1 MLAADGHCKT
11 FDASADGYARGEGCG
26 VLVLKRLSDAIADG
40 DNILAL
46 IRGSAVNQDGRS
58 GGLTVPNGPAQ
69 QAVIRTALTNA
80 GVKPGQVSYVE
91 AHGTGTS
98 LGDPIELRALAAVLG
113 QGRSQDQ
120 KLLVGSVKT
129 NMGHLEAAAGVAG
142 LIKLVL
148 ALQHK
153 EIPPHLH
160 LKNPNPHI
168 PWAELP
174 IKITTELTPWTSVN
188 GTRIAGLSSFGFSG
202 TNAHIVVEE
211 APTRQISPAAVE
223 RKAHLLTL
231 SAKTEEALQK
241 LAKRFDTLLKENP
254 NLNLADVCFSANTG
268 RSVFAHRLALVA
280 ESAQACEQL
289 AAYSAGKN
297 PSGVL
302 TGQLQDTHRPK
313 VVFLFTGQGSQ
324 YVGMGRQLYET
335 QPTFRQAL
343 DRCDAILRPYL
354 QQPLLSVLYPT
365 DGSDLINQTAYTQPA
380 LFALEYAL
388 YELWRSWGIT
398 PDAVIG
404 HSVGEY
410 VAACVAGVFSL
421 EDGLKL
427 IAYRAQLMQAL
438 PAGGE
443 MAAVFATEAV
453 VRSQAFYDAQK
464 VAIAALNGP
473 QNVVISG
480 ESHSVQ
486 ALLTE
491 LQAKGIES
499 RRLSV
504 SHAFHSPLMEPML
517 ATFEQHAAAVTYNKP
532 NINLISNLT
541 GQLVDTFEVS
551 QASYWRRH
559 VREAVRFADGMQ
571 TLHAQGYELFVE
583 IGPHP
588 VLVGMGRQCLPEK
601 TGVWLPSLRRGN
613 DDWQQLLQSLGTLYV
628 HGVNVDWS
636 GFDRDYQ
643 RVKLPL
649 PTYPFQRKRYWVE
662 VAAVP
667 KQQEAPIVLSK
678 NKDDGD
684 RSIHHLLHSTDT
696 KELQKKL
703 EIVEQLPA
711 EQVESLLKS
720 LHTTNLSQRFAK
732 LSKEKYDLLKQWLQQ
747 DQQHL
752 SSLDLSDSLYEI
764 QWQIQNRKTLPHAI
778 ANQSGKWLI
787 FADNAGIGQAL
798 AELLQKRGE
807 KCVMIYPGVAYEI
820 LEDGHRKI
828 NPANLQDFQRLFQE
842 MGNNGLACRGIVHL
856 WSLEAA
862 SLQITPSS
870 LESAQIL
877 GCGSVLHLVQALVNN
892 TTVLPRLWLATC
904 GTQAVE
910 AKTSSLAVAQAP
922 LWGLG
927 RVIALEHSEIW
938 GGLVDLDPNI
948 SANETAASLLAEI
961 WQPDGED
968 QIALRGEQRY
978 VSRLVRASN
987 LKPQPLHL
995 QERAT
1000 YLITGGLGSL
1010 GLLTAQWM
1018 VEQGAR
1024 NLVLIGRKGL
1034 PERHEWSIIPQD
1046 SDIGQQIKAI
1056 QALENMGA
1064 NVIVAQADVSN
1075 QAQMT
1080 AVFERLRDTQIPL
1093 KGIVHAAGVAEY
1105 KAIQEIDLGTFQSIL
1120 KPKVVGTWLLHELS
1134 QEMNLDFFVCF
1145 SSIASV
1151 WGSRG
1156 QGHYAAGNHF
1166 LDAIAHHR
1174 QALGLPALSINW
1186 GPWADGGMAGE
1197 EFQTLLKRMGVE
1209 AWLPEKGIA
1218 VLGQILSTNMAQVTA
1233 AQVDWSIFKPIYEV
1247 KGQRSLLEQIDKQPH
1262 KEIETNQIKR
1272 PEIIQQLEAL
1282 PTNKRYAFL
1291 VAHLQTAVA
1300 KVLGL
1305 EPSQLPQIRQGFV
1318 ELGMDSLMAV
1328 DLKNSLEASL
1338 GHTLSSTLAFNYPN
1352 VEALA
1357 NYLATEVLS
1366 LPAAES
1372 LSNVQ
1377 KDSND
1382 VSKVSAELEQ
1392 LSVDELASLLDEE
1405 LQTLSLH

>member
-1 MLAADGHCKT
+1 M
-11 FDASADGYARGEGCG
+11 
-26 VLVLKRLSDAIADG
+26 VLKRLSDAIADG

-69 QAVIRTALTNA
+69 QAVIRTALANA
-80 GVKPGQVSYVE
+80 GVEPGKVSYLE
-91 AHGTGTS
+91 AHCTGTS

-174 IKITTELTPWTSVN
+174 IKITTELTPWTPVN

-211 APTRQISPAAVE
+211 APARQNESVNP
-223 RKAHLLTL
+223 RPLHLLTL
-231 SAKTEEALQK
+231 SAKTEEALQE

-254 NLNLADVCFSANTG
+254 NRNLADVCFSANTG

-302 TGQLQDTHRPK
+302 TGQLQDTRRPK

-354 QQPLLSVLYPT
+354 QQPLLSVLYPA
-365 DGSDLINQTAYTQPA
+365 DGFDLINQTAYTQPA

-398 PDAVIG
+398 PDAVMG

-427 IAYRAQLMQAL
+427 IAHRAQLMQAL
-438 PAGGE
+438 PSGGE
-443 MAAVFATEAV
+443 MAAVFATEAI
-453 VRSQAFYDAQK
+453 VRSADYDGQK

-486 ALLTE
+486 AILTE

-532 NINLISNLT
+532 NIDLISNVT
-541 GQLVDTFEVS
+541 GQLADTFEVS
-551 QASYWRRH
+551 QASYWLRH
-559 VREAVRFADGMQ
+559 VREAVRFASGMQ

-588 VLVGMGRQCLPEK
+588 VLLGMGRQCLPNE
-601 TGVWLPSLRRGN
+601 TGVWLPSLRRGH

-662 VAAVP
+662 VAAAP

-678 NKDDGD
+678 HKDIDVD
-684 RSIHHLLHSTDT
+684 RPLHHLLHSTDT
-696 KELQKKL
+696 RELAQKL
-703 EIVEQLPA
+703 DIVEQLPA

-720 LHTTNLSQRFAK
+720 LHTANLSQRFAK
-732 LSKEKYDLLKQWLQQ
+732 LSPEKYDLLKQWQEQ
-747 DQQHL
+747 D
-752 SSLDLSDSLYEI
+752 
-764 QWQIQNRKTLPHAI
+764 
-778 ANQSGKWLI
+778 
-787 FADNAGIGQAL
+787 
-798 AELLQKRGE
+798 
-807 KCVMIYPGVAYEI
+807 
-820 LEDGHRKI
+820 
-828 NPANLQDFQRLFQE
+828 
-842 MGNNGLACRGIVHL
+842 
-856 WSLEAA
+856 
-862 SLQITPSS
+862 
-870 LESAQIL
+870 
-877 GCGSVLHLVQALVNN
+877 
-892 TTVLPRLWLATC
+892 
-904 GTQAVE
+904 
-910 AKTSSLAVAQAP
+910 
-922 LWGLG
+922 
-927 RVIALEHSEIW
+927 
-938 GGLVDLDPNI
+938 
-948 SANETAASLLAEI
+948 
-961 WQPDGED
+961 
-968 QIALRGEQRY
+968 
-978 VSRLVRASN
+978 
-987 LKPQPLHL
+987 
-995 QERAT
+995 
-1000 YLITGGLGSL
+1000 
-1010 GLLTAQWM
+1010 
-1018 VEQGAR
+1018 
-1024 NLVLIGRKGL
+1024 
-1034 PERHEWSIIPQD
+1034 
-1046 SDIGQQIKAI
+1046 
-1056 QALENMGA
+1056 
-1064 NVIVAQADVSN
+1064 
-1075 QAQMT
+1075 
-1080 AVFERLRDTQIPL
+1080 
-1093 KGIVHAAGVAEY
+1093 
-1105 KAIQEIDLGTFQSIL
+1105 
-1120 KPKVVGTWLLHELS
+1120 
-1134 QEMNLDFFVCF
+1134 
-1145 SSIASV
+1145 
-1151 WGSRG
+1151 
-1156 QGHYAAGNHF
+1156 
-1166 LDAIAHHR
+1166 
-1174 QALGLPALSINW
+1174 
-1186 GPWADGGMAGE
+1186 
-1197 EFQTLLKRMGVE
+1197 
-1209 AWLPEKGIA
+1209 
-1218 VLGQILSTNMAQVTA
+1218 
-1233 AQVDWSIFKPIYEV
+1233 
-1247 KGQRSLLEQIDKQPH
+1247 
-1262 KEIETNQIKR
+1262 
-1272 PEIIQQLEAL
+1272 
-1282 PTNKRYAFL
+1282 
-1291 VAHLQTAVA
+1291 VA
-1300 KVLGL
+1300 K
-1305 EPSQLPQIRQGFV
+1305 
-1318 ELGMDSLMAV
+1318 
-1328 DLKNSLEASL
+1328 
-1338 GHTLSSTLAFNYPN
+1338 N
-1352 VEALA
+1352 V
-1357 NYLATEVLS
+1357 
-1366 LPAAES
+1366 
-1372 LSNVQ
+1372 
-1377 KDSND
+1377 
-1382 VSKVSAELEQ
+1382 
-1392 LSVDELASLLDEE
+1392 
-1405 LQTLSLH
+1405 